1 MESSSSPLLS
11 SEVELLL
18 LLLIACLGA
27 VTLKKFK
34 IPYTVGLVVIGLGL
48 GFLSPLVF
56 AADPLGSLTLSP
68 DIILFIFIPPLIFE
82 SSIALDNQ
90 LLFKTLTPALMLA
103 GLGLL
108 VSAAIVGGLVAWLT
122 PLSFS
127 GALVFGA
134 LISATD
140 PVAVIALFKEL
151 GVPKRLTMLVEGE
164 SMLNDATAI
173 VLFDLVMS
181 AIASGKVG
189 VLTVGE
195 ASVDFLVVM
204 LGGILV
210 GVVIAAIIFG
220 YSITQ
225 AKHNALIQTTVT
237 IVIAYAAFIFA
248 QRYLKVSGV
257 IAVMSAG
264 LVVGWY
270 LTHRL
275 KPEVRIYL
283 QEFWDYGAFI
293 ANSLIFLLVGL
304 TTSSFITRLGT
315 ESSTFW
321 FSIGWAI
328 IVVLIARAVAVFGL
342 TPLSNLLQRSE
353 PINWRYQLVTFWG
366 GLRGAVALALALSLD
381 RDFPNRDLIIA
392 MTLGVALF
400 TILIGGTTTG
410 KLISWLKID
419 EPPMLERLGK
429 AQATILAKREALKLL
444 QKLESMR
451 LFNNEIITEIERDYQ
466 QVLDEAETTVSKIW
480 EELKLDPGMARKILW
495 LQVLRIEHQAHIE
508 LYDRGLLLE
517 NAMHKLELMVDAKR
531 DSVLDGQIPPR
542 MPALWSLE
550 TPLEKLIFKQLKH
563 FFGNRKFFGKRHG
576 QLAAVRYEYDAVTAY
591 VSQKIVKQVKQLV
604 AAHAVEEAVARDCIS
619 FYQQASKGAFRRV
632 EAMGT
637 SREELAS
644 ALQKQVAT
652 HAARISEGEVIEQLV
667 ADGVIPEKALD
678 RIQDLIE
685 RENRYL

>member
-1 MESSSSPLLS
+1 MENLSSPLLS

-27 VTLKKFK
+27 VTFERFN
-34 IPYTVGLVVIGLGL
+34 IPYTVGLVVVGLGL

-68 DIILFIFIPPLIFE
+68 NVILFIFVPPLIFE
-82 SSIALDNQ
+82 SSINLDNQ
-90 LLFKTLTPALMLA
+90 LLFETLTPALILA

-108 VSAAIVGGLVAWLT
+108 VSAAVVGGLVMWLT
-122 PLSFS
+122 PLSLS

-151 GVPKRLTMLVEGE
+151 GVPKRLTMIVEGE

-173 VLFDLVMS
+173 VLFDVVM
-181 AIASGKVG
+181 AVIASGTVG
-189 VLTVGE
+189 VATLGE
-195 ASVDFLVVM
+195 ASVNVFVV
-204 LGGILV
+204 LFGGILV
-210 GVVIAAIIFG
+210 GVVIAVVIFG
-220 YSITQ
+220 YSISQ

-237 IVIAYAAFIFA
+237 VVIAYAAFIIA
-248 QRYLKVSGV
+248 QRYLQVSGV

-270 LTHRL
+270 LNHRL
-275 KPEVRIYL
+275 SLEVRTYL

-304 TTSSFITRLGT
+304 TTSGFITRLGI
-315 ESSTFW
+315 ERPTFW
-321 FSIGWAI
+321 ISIGWAI
-328 IVVLIARAVAVFGL
+328 IAVLIARAAAVFGL
-342 TPLSNLLQRSE
+342 VPLSNWLQKSE
-353 PINWRYQLVTFWG
+353 PIGWRYQLVTFWG

-381 RDFPNRDLIIA
+381 RSFPNRDLIIA

-410 KLISWLKID
+410 KLISWLKLD
-419 EPPMLERLGK
+419 EPPSLERLGK

-444 QKLESMR
+444 HKLDLMG
-451 LFNNEIITEIERDYQ
+451 LFDREVIVEIEQDYQRVLDAAENNVTEIWD
-466 QVLDEAETTVSKIW
+466 
-480 EELKLDPGMARKILW
+480 ELKLDPKMARQTLW
-495 LQVLRIEHQAHIE
+495 LQVLRIEHQAHLD

-517 NAMHKLELMVDAKR
+517 GAMHKLELMVEAKR
-531 DSVLDGQIPPR
+531 DSVLNGKIPPR

-550 TPLEKLIFKQLKH
+550 TPLEKLIFKQLRH
-563 FFGNRKFFGKRHG
+563 FVRQRKFIEQRHG
-576 QLAAVRYEYDAVTAY
+576 KLAAIRYEYDAVTAY

-604 AAHAVEEAVARDCIS
+604 AANAVELAVAQDCIL
-619 FYQQASKGAFRRV
+619 FYQQASKGALRRV

-637 SREELAS
+637 SRHELAI
-644 ALQKQVAT
+644 ALQKQVAI

-667 ADGVIPEKALD
+667 AEGVIPENALD
-678 RIQDLIE
+678 RIQSLIAAD
-685 RENRYL
+685 NII